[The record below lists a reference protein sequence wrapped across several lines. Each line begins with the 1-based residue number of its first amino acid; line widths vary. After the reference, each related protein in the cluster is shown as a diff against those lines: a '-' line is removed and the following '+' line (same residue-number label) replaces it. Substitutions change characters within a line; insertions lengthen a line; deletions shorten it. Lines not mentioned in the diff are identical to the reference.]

1 MRKCKCW
8 QVKIFPQKSWFSQK
22 LHSTILKIL
31 QCFTKPDRPSSE
43 SPAALPAGAR
53 DAWHDL
59 SAIRLL
65 KRSQLSSLCSIAF
78 FQCPLCLSQCH
89 WRHLGDQ
96 TELHLAVLGE
106 ISSVSLPVMFAR
118 LAGWQLVVPGKS
130 SSTARLCLKMWGIC
144 LNTAFHQTLDFFS
157 EAVRS
162 SNCCP
167 FVLPFRYFFFYFI
180 SLPCKGNLLV
190 FLGLAPPMASCV
202 CFYEVQGMRLITE
215 PLSFCSGFLCC
226 TKGAILRVFPI
237 SPVWLSA
244 NTSQALV
251 QGSSV
256 EHTRSSLLL
265 PSPQTMGSVPD
276 SREISAVLPID
287 VSGAKISPCRKD
299 QVLPIYRVNVAI

>member
-1 MRKCKCW
+1 M
-8 QVKIFPQKSWFSQK
+8 
-22 LHSTILKIL
+22 
-31 QCFTKPDRPSSE
+31 
-43 SPAALPAGAR
+43 
-53 DAWHDL
+53 AW
-59 SAIRLL
+59 
-65 KRSQLSSLCSIAF
+65 
-78 FQCPLCLSQCH
+78 SQCH
-89 WRHLGDQ
+89 SASQ
-96 TELHLAVLGE
+96 TQ
-106 ISSVSLPVMFAR
+106 SVELPVLYSLLSM
-118 LAGWQLVVPGKS
+118 
-130 SSTARLCLKMWGIC
+130 ST
-144 LNTAFHQTLDFFS
+144 
-157 EAVRS
+157 
-162 SNCCP
+162 
-167 FVLPFRYFFFYFI
+167 LPFSMPLKTSGRPNWATPSRVGWNIQCVTTSYVCQTGGMTVGCARQIFINSQALLEDVGDLSEYSLSSDLRFFFWSCEEQQLLPLCTSVQVFFFYFI

-226 TKGAILRVFPI
+226 IKGAILRVFPI

>member
-8 QVKIFPQKSWFSQK
+8 QVRIFPQKSWFSQK

-106 ISSVSLPVMFAR
+106 ISSVSLTVMFAR

-167 FVLPFRYFFFYFI
+167 FVPPFRYYFFLFHI
-180 SLPCKGNLLV
+180 SAMQGKPSSLPWSG
-190 FLGLAPPMASCV
+190 S
-202 CFYEVQGMRLITE
+202 
-215 PLSFCSGFLCC
+215 SHGFLYMLLWGSGYEAHHW
-226 TKGAILRVFPI
+226 TSELLLRL
-237 SPVWLSA
+237 PVLH
-244 NTSQALV
+244 
-251 QGSSV
+251 QGSNLESFP
-256 EHTRSSLLL
+256 HLSCLTKCQHFS
-265 PSPQTMGSVPD
+265 G
-276 SREISAVLPID
+276 
-287 VSGAKISPCRKD
+287 SGAGEQCGTH
-299 QVLPIYRVNVAI
+299 QVQPLASFAPNYGLGTRLQGN

>member
-53 DAWHDL
+53 DARHDL

-106 ISSVSLPVMFAR
+106 IQCVTTSYVCQTGGMTVGCAR
-118 LAGWQLVVPGKS
+118 Q
-130 SSTARLCLKMWGIC
+130 I
-144 LNTAFHQTLDFFS
+144 
-157 EAVRS
+157 
-162 SNCCP
+162 
-167 FVLPFRYFFFYFI
+167 FI
-180 SLPCKGNLLV
+180 N
-190 FLGLAPPMASCV
+190 
-202 CFYEVQGMRLITE
+202 
-215 PLSFCSGFLCC
+215 
-226 TKGAILRVFPI
+226 
-237 SPVWLSA
+237 
-244 NTSQALV
+244 SQALLEDV
-251 QGSSV
+251 GDLSEYSLSSDLRFFFWSC
-256 EHTRSSLLL
+256 EEQQLL
-265 PSPQTMGSVPD
+265 PLCTSV
-276 SREISAVLPID
+276 
-287 VSGAKISPCRKD
+287 
-299 QVLPIYRVNVAI
+299 QVLFFFISYLCHARETF